1 MMEPAMISCQ
11 NLWKIYGPQKALHVD
26 LSLPTQDKV
35 ASVEARGG
43 FVALAD
49 INLTVA
55 KGEVLVIMGLSG
67 SGKSTLL
74 RCLTRLIEPTT
85 GDLRFENQDLLSM
98 RTKSLQELRRNNMSM
113 VFQNFALLPHRTV
126 LGNVELPLEIQG
138 VASAERRQRALDIIG
153 VVGLKGKEDHYPI
166 ELSGGQQQRVGIAR
180 SLSTNPSL
188 WLLDEPF
195 SALDPLIREEMQ
207 DEVLRLQK
215 SLLKTAVFVT
225 HDFNEAARVGDRI
238 VLLRRGQ
245 IVQIGSPAELILSPA
260 DEYVRAFTSSAERS
274 RILTAQNF
282 MQHGDPSDFDMKMEV
297 GSTLRK
303 VAEAFQSGAKVIAF
317 TNSTGGTLGYMKR
330 QDIGDALTA
339 AMTA

>member
-1 MMEPAMISCQ
+1 MIDCL
-11 NLWKIYGPQKALHVD
+11 NLWKIYGPSQALHINRD
-26 LSLPTQDKV
+26 LPV
-35 ASVEARGG
+35 ADNIAAIEREGG

-49 INLTVA
+49 IDLSVT

-74 RCLTRLIEPTT
+74 RCLTRLVEPTL
-85 GDLRFENQDLLSM
+85 GELRFNNQDLRSM
-98 RTKSLQELRRNNMSM
+98 RAKHLQELRRNHMSM

-138 VASAERRQRALDIIG
+138 VSAAERRLKALEIIG
-153 VVGLKGKEDHYPI
+153 VVGLSGKEDHYPS

-215 SLLKTAVFVT
+215 SLSMTVIFVT

-238 VLLRRGQ
+238 VLLRNGQ
-245 IVQIGSPAELILSPA
+245 IIQVGSPSELILKPA
-260 DEYVRAFTSSAERS
+260 DDYVRAFTASAERS
-274 RILTAQNF
+274 RILTAENF
-282 MQHGDPSDFDMKMEV
+282 MQAGTPERFDQRLSV
-297 GSTLRK
+297 DSTLRE
-303 VAEAFQSGAKVIAF
+303 VAQAFQAGANVIAF
-317 TNSTGGTLGYMKR
+317 DSTVGGTVGFMKR

>member
-1 MMEPAMISCQ
+1 MITCE
-11 NLWKIYGPQKALHVD
+11 NLWKVFGPSRATQALDPKADVAANI
-26 LSLPTQDKV
+26 
-35 ASVEARGG
+35 ASVKERGG

-49 INLTVA
+49 INLSVSS
-55 KGEVLVIMGLSG
+55 GEILVIMGLSG

-74 RCLTRLIEPTT
+74 RCLTRLVEPTA
-85 GDLRFENQDLLSM
+85 GGLQFEGEDLRALSDK
-98 RTKSLQELRRNNMSM
+98 RLQMLRRKHISM

-138 VASAERRQRALDIIG
+138 VKAAERRRTALDMIG
-153 VVGLKGKEDHYPI
+153 LVGLSGKEDHYPY

-180 SLSTNPSL
+180 SLSTNPTL

-215 SLLKTAVFVT
+215 TLSKTAVFVT

-238 VLLRRGQ
+238 ALLRMGQ
-245 IVQIGSPAELILSPA
+245 VVQTGSASELILNPA
-260 DEYVRAFTSSAERS
+260 DSYVGAFTASAERS
-274 RILTAQNF
+274 RILTAEHF
-282 MQHGDPSDFDMKMEV
+282 MQLGAP
-297 GSTLRK
+297 GSFEARLPTNATLRQ
-303 VAEAFQSGAKVIAF
+303 VAETFQGGARTIALHDLAGA
-317 TNSTGGTLGYMKR
+317 TIGYMR
-330 QDIGDALTA
+330 REDLGDALTS

>member
-1 MMEPAMISCQ
+1 MIDCQ
-11 NLWKIYGPQKALHVD
+11 NLWKIYGPLKALHIERE
-26 LSLPTQDKV
+26 LPV
-35 ASVEARGG
+35 ADNIASIERQGG

-49 INLTVA
+49 INISVV

-74 RCLTRLIEPTT
+74 RCLTRLVEPTV
-85 GDLRFENQDLLSM
+85 GELRFNNQDLRSM
-98 RTKSLQELRRNNMSM
+98 RAKNLQELRRNHMSM

-138 VASAERRQRALDIIG
+138 VRSAERRQKALQIIG
-153 VVGLKGKEDHYPI
+153 VVGLSGKEDHYPM

-215 SLLKTAVFVT
+215 SLSKTVIFVT

-238 VLLRRGQ
+238 VLLRNGQ
-245 IVQIGSPAELILSPA
+245 IVQVGSPAELILKPA
-260 DEYVRAFTSSAERS
+260 DGYVSAFTASAERS
-274 RILTAQNF
+274 RILTAENF
-282 MQHGDPSDFDMKMEV
+282 MQAGDPESFDQKLNV
-297 GSTLRK
+297 GSTLK
-303 VAEAFQSGAKVIAF
+303 EVAQAFLAGANVIAF
-317 TNSTGGTLGYMKR
+317 NNADGGTVGFMRR
-330 QDIGDALTA
+330 QDIGHALTA

>member
-1 MMEPAMISCQ
+1 MMLECK
-11 NLWKIYGPQKALHVD
+11 NLWKIYGPSKAAQAEP
-26 LSLPTQDKV
+26 SLPV
-35 ASVEARGG
+35 ADTIAAIQRDGG

-49 INLTVA
+49 IDLSVK

-74 RCLTRLIEPTT
+74 RCLTRLVEPTL
-85 GDLRFENQDLLSM
+85 GELRFNDQDLLAM
-98 RTKSLQELRRNNMSM
+98 RAKNLQELRRNHMSM

-138 VASAERRQRALDIIG
+138 VSAAERRQKALEIIG
-153 VVGLKGKEDHYPI
+153 VVGLSGKEDHYPI

-180 SLSTNPSL
+180 SLSTNPTL

-215 SLLKTAVFVT
+215 SLEKTVIFVT

-238 VLLRRGQ
+238 VLLRNGQ
-245 IVQIGSPAELILSPA
+245 IVQVGTPAELILKPA
-260 DEYVRAFTSSAERS
+260 DDYVSAFTASAERS
-274 RILTAQNF
+274 RILTAENF
-282 MQHGDPSDFDMKMEV
+282 MQAGDPQDFDQKLSV
-297 GSTLRK
+297 DSTLRE
-303 VAEAFQSGAKVIAF
+303 VAQAFQGGANVIAF
-317 TNSTGGTLGYMKR
+317 DNAAGGTVGFMRR
-330 QDIGDALTA
+330 QDIGDALAA

>member
-1 MMEPAMISCQ
+1 MIDCQ
-11 NLWKIYGPQKALHVD
+11 SLWKIYGPSQALHINRD
-26 LSLPTQDKV
+26 LPV
-35 ASVEARGG
+35 ADNIAAIEREGG

-49 INLTVA
+49 IDLSVT

-74 RCLTRLIEPTT
+74 RCLTRLVEPTL
-85 GDLRFENQDLLSM
+85 GALRFNNQDLRAM
-98 RTKSLQELRRNNMSM
+98 RAKNLQELRRNHMSM

-138 VASAERRQRALDIIG
+138 VRAAERRQKALEIIG
-153 VVGLKGKEDHYPI
+153 VVGLSGKEDHYPI

-215 SLLKTAVFVT
+215 SLSMTVIFVT

-238 VLLRRGQ
+238 VLLRNGQ
-245 IVQIGSPAELILSPA
+245 IIQVGSPAELILKPA
-260 DEYVRAFTSSAERS
+260 DDYVSAFTASAERS
-274 RILTAQNF
+274 RILTAENF
-282 MQHGDPSDFDMKMEV
+282 MQAGTPESSDQKLSVD
-297 GSTLRK
+297 STLRE
-303 VAEAFQSGAKVIAF
+303 VAEAFQGGANVIAF
-317 TNSTGGTLGYMKR
+317 NNAGGGTVGFMRR

>member
-1 MMEPAMISCQ
+1 MIDCQ
-11 NLWKIYGPQKALHVD
+11 NLWKIYGPSKALHINRQ
-26 LSLPTQDKV
+26 LPV
-35 ASVEARGG
+35 ADNIASIEREGG

-49 INLTVA
+49 IDLSVK

-74 RCLTRLIEPTT
+74 RCLTRLVEPTL
-85 GDLRFENQDLLSM
+85 GELRFDSQDLRSM
-98 RTKSLQELRRNNMSM
+98 RAKSLQELRRNHMSM

-138 VASAERRQRALDIIG
+138 VRAAERRQKALEIIG
-153 VVGLKGKEDHYPI
+153 VVGLAGKEDHYPI

-215 SLLKTAVFVT
+215 SLSKTVIFVT

-238 VLLRRGQ
+238 VLLRNGQ
-245 IVQIGSPAELILSPA
+245 IVQVGKPADLILRPA
-260 DEYVRAFTSSAERS
+260 DGYVSAFTASAERS
-274 RILTAQNF
+274 RILTAENF
-282 MQHGDPSDFDMKMEV
+282 MQAGDPESFDQKLNA
-297 GSTLRK
+297 GSTLRE
-303 VAEAFQSGAKVIAF
+303 VAQAFQAGANVIAF
-317 TNSTGGTLGYMKR
+317 NNAAGGTVGFMRR
-330 QDIGDALTA
+330 QDIGHALTA